1 VGHTARMVSWK
12 EFAAAE
18 PDLAEKVQACFD
30 AHTHKTLATL
40 RRDGSPRISGIEL
53 HFTDGEVRFGTMSG
67 STKARD
73 LLRDG
78 RMAVHSASPDP
89 ETRSEVVEW
98 AGDAKIAGR
107 AVHFPDPATT
117 EPSADAPPADA
128 TTFRIDVTEVVHN
141 SLGGDPPD
149 HMVIDY
155 WTERTG
161 RRRVERR

>member
-1 VGHTARMVSWK
+1 MVSWK
-12 EFAAAE
+12 EFSAAE
-18 PDLAEKVQACFD
+18 PDLAEKVQTCFD

-40 RRDGSPRISGIEL
+40 RRDGSPRISGIEIQ
-53 HFTDGEVRFGTMSG
+53 FTDGEVRFGAMPG
-67 STKARD
+67 SAKARD

-89 ETRSEVVEW
+89 DTRNDAVEW
-98 AGDAKIAGR
+98 AGDAKITGR
-107 AVHFPDPATT
+107 ALHVSDPATT
-117 EPSADAPPADA
+117 GSSEDDPPADA
-128 TTFRIDVTEVVHN
+128 TMFRVDVTEVVHN

-155 WTERTG
+155 WTARAG

>member
-1 VGHTARMVSWK
+1 MVSWK

-18 PDLAEKVQACFD
+18 PDLAEKVQLRFD

-40 RRDGSPRISGIEL
+40 RRDGSPRISGIEV
-53 HFTDGEVRFGTMSG
+53 HFTDGDVRFGTMSM
-67 STKARD
+67 SAKARD

-89 ETRSEVVEW
+89 ESRDDAVEW

-107 AVHFPDPATT
+107 AIPVTDTATT
-117 EPSADAPPADA
+117 QSSEDAVPDDA

-155 WTERTG
+155 WTEQAG
-161 RRRVERR
+161 RQRVERR